1 MLPEYARAAVI
12 HGTIPGWARPLDD
25 QELRIRVNGQMAA
38 REYAPFGDFA
48 IEVPLRPG
56 RACVLQIDAEKYVV
70 PEEQGL
76 GPDRRR
82 LAWQMRRIEP
92 VR

>member
-1 MLPEYARAAVI
+1 
-12 HGTIPGWARPLDD
+12 
-25 QELRIRVNGQMAA
+25 
-38 REYAPFGDFA
+38 
-48 IEVPLRPG
+48 
-56 RACVLQIDAEKYVV
+56 VLQIDTEKYVV

-82 LAWQMRRIEP
+82 LAWQLRHIEA